1 MKESNEITL
10 EVDVIEGSAKEE
22 ENVRLITAEV
32 DRVTKK
38 VIIIVM
44 K

>member
-22 ENVRLITAEV
+22 ENVRLIIVEV

-38 VIIIVM
+38 VIITVM